1 VAITAK
7 HCSCSWLSRTSCFRS
22 SSFSHRQSSCV
33 CPALMPGLID
43 LALRNR
49 VLVLALYVGLAGWG
63 YWALRATP
71 IDAIP
76 SDPS

>member
-1 VAITAK
+1 
-7 HCSCSWLSRTSCFRS
+7 
-22 SSFSHRQSSCV
+22 
-33 CPALMPGLID
+33 MPGLID